1 MRKLVFIFIM
11 ASFAVACVKK
21 EKIEVDVSNIPVTVE
36 VKRFEQDFYMA
47 DASKLPELK
56 QKYPLLFPANTPD
69 SVWVNK
75 MQDADEQELFREV
88 NTRFVDFRKELT
100 QLSSLFKHVKYY
112 YPTFKTP
119 EVYTVMSNID
129 YQNKVIYADSL
140 LFISLDVFLGKDKKV
155 YQDFPDYLKQNFTKN
170 HMIVAVAKALAERE
184 VPRTNNRTFVSRM
197 VQRGKLYYLIEAFLP
212 KVKDPYKMGYTQE
225 QLDWADF
232 NDVQMWKYFVEKE
245 LLFSNDQEL
254 NRRFLD
260 NAPFSKFY
268 SAQDNET
275 PGRIGEWFGW
285 QIVRAYMNNNEVSLQ
300 EMLQTENEEIFKQ
313 SKYKPSK

>member
-1 MRKLVFIFIM
+1 M
-11 ASFAVACVKK
+11 SKK

-36 VKRFEQDFYMA
+36 VKRFEQDFYSA

-56 QKYPLLFPANTPD
+56 QKYPLLFPLNTPD
-69 SVWVNK
+69 SIWVNK
-75 MQDADEQELFREV
+75 MQDTDEQELFREV
-88 NTRFVDFRKELT
+88 NTRFVDFRKESAQLT
-100 QLSSLFKHVKYY
+100 ALFKHVKYY

-119 EVYTVMSNID
+119 KVYTVMSNID

-170 HMIVAVAKALAERE
+170 HLIVAVAKALAERE

-212 KVKDPYKMGYTQE
+212 KVKDAYKMGYTQE

-254 NRRFLD
+254 NRRF
-260 NAPFSKFY
+260 F
-268 SAQDNET
+268 
-275 PGRIGEWFGW
+275 R
-285 QIVRAYMNNNEVSLQ
+285 
-300 EMLQTENEEIFKQ
+300 
-313 SKYKPSK
+313 